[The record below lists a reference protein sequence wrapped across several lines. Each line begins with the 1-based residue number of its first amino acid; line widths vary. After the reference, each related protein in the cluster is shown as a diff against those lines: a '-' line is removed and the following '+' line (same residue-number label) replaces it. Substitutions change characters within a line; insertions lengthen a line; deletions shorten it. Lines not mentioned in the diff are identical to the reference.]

1 MIGILLESSTAAPP
15 DSVKPG
21 LTCGSAA
28 TETGEHGAEILGS
41 HNFPSH
47 PFVAGAEITY
57 GSQFFEGTAKM
68 SSTARRSIRTTAV
81 AAGIAALGI
90 GIAGPALAAPSA
102 DVPELPAPDV
112 AGAPAVDTAVP
123 GTDFTQA
130 TDAGMPALPDAFA
143 FDAPSFD
150 SASVPTEMN
159 AASLP
164 AAPDTSGVVN
174 TDGTGLDVAG
184 SPDPASAA
192 GFSQGVGALAQM
204 DTMKSFADIAQK
216 AAAGESVTA
225 NNDISN

>member
-1 MIGILLESSTAAPP
+1 
-15 DSVKPG
+15 
-21 LTCGSAA
+21 
-28 TETGEHGAEILGS
+28 
-41 HNFPSH
+41 
-47 PFVAGAEITY
+47 
-57 GSQFFEGTAKM
+57 M

-90 GIAGPALAAPSA
+90 GVAGPALAAPSA
-102 DVPELPAPDV
+102 ADVPELPALDV

-123 GTDFTQA
+123 GMAAFTQA
-130 TDAGMPALPDAFA
+130 TDTGMPALPDAFA
-143 FDAPSFD
+143 FDAPSLD

-216 AAAGESVTA
+216 AASGESVTA
-225 NNDISN
+225 HNDISN